1 MDKKYR
7 SATWNFPC
15 PIRSSQDTKVRKQA
29 AGVLYFLDPILSRKL
44 EGHAITFIFIFIF
57 TMSAISGRNTL
68 SHRPGQAPAVQLD
81 RVCRTYGKAGIRAVD
96 DLTLGIDQGDFVA
109 LIGTSGS
116 GKSTLLNLIGGIELP
131 DAGRV
136 TVFGG
141 TPRTNDEW
149 AEVRATSIGF
159 VFQAFHLLPTLTALE
174 NVEIPLFGRLAGSKA
189 RRQQAGELLDRV
201 GLARRADHLP
211 GELSGGER
219 QRVAIARSLVNR
231 PSLLLADE
239 PTGNLDSRTA
249 GEIIAMFARIQ
260 REDRMTLILVTHE
273 QEIAEQAD
281 RVIRLRD
288 GRIVMD
294 TGVK

>member
-1 MDKKYR
+1 MADR
-7 SATWNFPC
+7 TIEN
-15 PIRSSQDTKVRKQA
+15 
-29 AGVLYFLDPILSRKL
+29 
-44 EGHAITFIFIFIF
+44 H
-57 TMSAISGRNTL
+57 
-68 SHRPGQAPAVQLD
+68 HREAAPAVQLD
-81 RVCRTYGKAGIRAVD
+81 RVGKTYGKAGIRAVD
-96 DLTLGIDQGDFVA
+96 GITLRIERGEFVA
-109 LIGTSGS
+109 LIGASGS

-141 TPRTNDEW
+141 NPQTNGEW
-149 AEVRATSIGF
+149 AEVRAESIGY
-159 VFQAFHLLPTLTALE
+159 VFQSFHLLPTLTALE

-189 RRQQAGELLDRV
+189 RQQLAGELLARV
-201 GLARRADHLP
+201 GLAHRAGHLP

-249 GEIIAMFARIQ
+249 VEIIDMFTRIQ
-260 REDRMTLILVTHE
+260 CEDRTTLILVTHE
-273 QEIAEQAD
+273 QEIADRAN

-288 GRIVMD
+288 GRVVMD
-294 TGVK
+294 SGGQ

>member
-1 MDKKYR
+1 
-7 SATWNFPC
+7 
-15 PIRSSQDTKVRKQA
+15 
-29 AGVLYFLDPILSRKL
+29 
-44 EGHAITFIFIFIF
+44 
-57 TMSAISGRNTL
+57 
-68 SHRPGQAPAVQLD
+68 
-81 RVCRTYGKAGIRAVD
+81 
-96 DLTLGIDQGDFVA
+96 
-109 LIGTSGS
+109 
-116 GKSTLLNLIGGIELP
+116 
-131 DAGRV
+131 
-136 TVFGG
+136 
-141 TPRTNDEW
+141 
-149 AEVRATSIGF
+149 
-159 VFQAFHLLPTLTALE
+159 
-174 NVEIPLFGRLAGSKA
+174 
-189 RRQQAGELLDRV
+189 QAGELLDRV